1 MTQKSTM
8 VLSMVCMRISAYG
21 ITVNEAYVDS
31 EWIDIVVAFISLSW
45 LQEKEDTDDD
55 DGNVEWW
62 WWVKCAIACSHAF
75 TGKCLVC
82 VKCHILCVVF
92 FYLSKVIVLLLFC
105 SVCTQ
110 SLIFLL
116 GLSFVLTHIFGV
128 PHIMAFKNNNNKLNA
143 KWKRKFSNHSLIW
156 LWDN

>member
-21 ITVNEAYVDS
+21 ITVNEAYVDG

-92 FYLSKVIVLLLFC
+92 FIFQKLLYYYYFALCALRVWSFFWGFH
-105 SVCTQ
+105 SYWLT
-110 SLIFLL
+110 SLAYRTSCHLKIIIINWMPNEKENFQITL
-116 GLSFVLTHIFGV
+116 
-128 PHIMAFKNNNNKLNA
+128 
-143 KWKRKFSNHSLIW
+143 
-156 LWDN
+156 